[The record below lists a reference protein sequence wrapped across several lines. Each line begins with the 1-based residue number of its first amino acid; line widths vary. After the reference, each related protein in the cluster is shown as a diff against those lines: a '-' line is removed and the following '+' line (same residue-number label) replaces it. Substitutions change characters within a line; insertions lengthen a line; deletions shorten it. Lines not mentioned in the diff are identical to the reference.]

1 VSFFHFH
8 VGFFG
13 CLPPG
18 NGLVHSL
25 RFPDDLR
32 RSDNNRQPVD
42 FLKKIDTSHPELYL
56 EQNSEVKKSRE
67 RIHAFGNEDDENE
80 AQ

>member
-1 VSFFHFH
+1 MSVFPVVYRQGMASSR
-8 VGFFG
+8 V
-13 CLPPG
+13 
-18 NGLVHSL
+18 L
-25 RFPDDLR
+25 RFPHDPR
-32 RSDNNRQPVD
+32 RGNNNRQPVD

-56 EQNSEVKKSRE
+56 EQNSEVKKSHE